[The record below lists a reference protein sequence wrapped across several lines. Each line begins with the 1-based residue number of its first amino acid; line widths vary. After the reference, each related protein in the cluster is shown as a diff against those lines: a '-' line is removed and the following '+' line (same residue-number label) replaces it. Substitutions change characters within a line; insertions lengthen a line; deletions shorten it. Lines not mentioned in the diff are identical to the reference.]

1 MFTWLRARG
10 LNLQELQNDKKNK
23 SPNIPAVQE
32 LIRNYAKNE
41 LHFSYFILNFRLNNE
56 EKDRLRYLLPLSTT
70 FQYTT
75 LLRLKIGLLFS
86 GILKISNVTST
97 NPHGKLTFLDT

>member
-1 MFTWLRARG
+1 MVQGWRPKLAG
-10 LNLQELQNDKKNK
+10 IAEWQEKNK
-23 SPNIPAVQE
+23 SPNIPEVQE

-56 EKDRLRYLLPLSTT
+56 EKDQLRYLLPVSTT

-86 GILKISNVTST
+86 GILKISKVTFT
-97 NPHGKLTFLDT
+97 NPNGKLTFLDT